1 MEINTTLTNYRCLGD
16 EFNQFKIQNLT
27 TEKTKIKYFLL
38 ISVHTKQSKDVYIL
52 KQMKNQLS
60 VAKYIV
66 QYYTVDEMKNI
77 VFICHHWQ
85 SVVNTL
91 VVCL

>member
-1 MEINTTLTNYRCLGD
+1 MEINTTLTNYRYLGD

-52 KQMKNQLS
+52 KHMKNQLS
-60 VAKYIV
+60 VAKHTV
-66 QYYTVDEMKNI
+66 QYYM
-77 VFICHHWQ
+77 
-85 SVVNTL
+85 
-91 VVCL
+91 CLYVIIGRV